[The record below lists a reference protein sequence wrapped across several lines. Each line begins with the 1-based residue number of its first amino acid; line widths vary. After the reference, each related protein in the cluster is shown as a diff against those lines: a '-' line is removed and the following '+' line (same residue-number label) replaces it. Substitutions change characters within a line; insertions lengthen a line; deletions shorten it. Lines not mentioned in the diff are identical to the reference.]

1 MNTSQ
6 LIGIIAAAGIC
17 ATSCSTPG
25 NITYFQDLTKGE
37 TLQPQNV
44 YEIRVRPEDK
54 LSIIVTTQDQQLS
67 SLFNLVQ
74 SQSRL
79 TVAGNTTGAA
89 YSNDGRSSYYTVSP
103 SGDITF
109 PVIGKIHIAGMS
121 RSEVAGYIEKKLID
135 EDLVKQPVVTVEFVN
150 TGISVLG
157 EVAHPGKYEFN
168 ADRMTLLE
176 AIAIAGDL
184 KVTGQRENVLVL
196 RNSNGRQE
204 THVVD
209 LTNARDLAASPVYYL
224 QQDDVI
230 YVEPNAKSKRE
241 TTSAGNTPY
250 TPSFWL
256 SVGSIGLT
264 VATLIVTLTK

>member
-1 MNTSQ
+1 MKQSV
-6 LIGIIAAAGIC
+6 LPLAAGLLLL
-17 ATSCSTPG
+17 ASCSTPK
-25 NITYFQDLTKGE
+25 NITYFQDLSNGE
-37 TLQPQNV
+37 AIQPQKV
-44 YEIRVRPEDK
+44 YDIRVRPEDK

-74 SQSRL
+74 SQTRL
-79 TVAGNTTGAA
+79 TIAGSPIGAA
-89 YSNDGRSSYYTVSP
+89 TSQDGRTSYYTVSP

-109 PVIGKIHIAGMS
+109 PVIGKIHIAGMR
-121 RSEVAGYIEKKLID
+121 RSEVAEYIEKKLIE

-150 TGISVLG
+150 TGVSVLG

-168 ADRMTLLE
+168 QDRMTILE

-184 KVTGQRENVLVL
+184 KVTGLRENVIVL
-196 RNSNGRQE
+196 RNNNDRQE
-204 THVVD
+204 TYVVD
-209 LTNARDLAASPVYYL
+209 LTNAKELAASPVYYL

-230 YVEPNAKSKRE
+230 YVEPNEKSKRE
-241 TTSAGNTPY
+241 TTSAGNTAY